1 MSILTSNI
9 MLFQGLESDMEMD
22 LMSPPVQRATEYI
35 KENYDRPI
43 SVMEVAEHVALS
55 YHHLCRKFRKET
67 GLTVIELISQ
77 LRIEKAKNLLTS
89 TPHPVNEVAR
99 QVGFTSTVQ
108 FHRTFRKQTN
118 DTPMQFRKK
127 AFGEG

>member
-1 MSILTSNI
+1 MMGSTI
-9 MLFQGLESDMEMD
+9 
-22 LMSPPVQRATEYI
+22 QRALEFI

-67 GLTVIELISQ
+67 GMTVVELISQ
-77 LRIEKAKNLLTS
+77 LRIEKAKKLLVS
-89 TPHPVNEVAR
+89 TPDPVNEIAR

-108 FHRTFRKQTN
+108 FHRTFRKQTD
-118 DTPMQFRKK
+118 DTPMQYRKK
-127 AFGEG
+127 AFGEN